1 MAADST
7 LALSL
12 VEEFV
17 SGLQDSK
24 AKDAAKGKRLSSRL
38 AGDIFHKSNTG
49 EAVELLS
56 EDAQRDVMVN

>member
-24 AKDAAKGKRLSSRL
+24 AKDAAKGKRLLSRF
-38 AGDIFHKSNTG
+38 AGDIYGAFFIRVTP
-49 EAVELLS
+49 ERL
-56 EDAQRDVMVN
+56 